1 MSEFHIGASAAPPS
15 ARPRALRHH
24 IADTLRLAWP
34 MALTQ
39 LGQIAMMTTDLALL
53 GRLGD
58 KVMAAASLAHTIL
71 FAMFVVGA
79 GLVSAVAPLAAQSF
93 GARDPQGVRA
103 ALRVGLWV
111 SAIVGVPVTVLTL
124 FGYEMLV
131 FLGQS
136 EEAAR
141 LAARYL
147 QGLAWSLAPG
157 WAFIAIRG
165 FMGAVNRPE
174 PALTIMLAAV
184 PVNGLLAYG
193 LIYGAFGL
201 PRLDLLGAGLA
212 TTIVNAA
219 MLAAAL
225 WVCVTQ
231 RPFRKYQILAGF
243 WRWDGDLMRRLLVI
257 GLPISATFFLEFGLF
272 GGASLLVGMIGVT
285 ELAAHQVALQTAA
298 VIFMAPFGISMA
310 ATVRV
315 GQALGRGDMPA
326 ARRAGFIALGLA
338 LAFMCAATL
347 LIALTR
353 HVIPQLFLGFGSSAT
368 ETLAL
373 ASTLLLV
380 AASFFIF
387 DGLQTVG
394 AGALRGLNDTR
405 VPFYFALF
413 SFWGLG
419 FPAAWG
425 FGFTAGIGTVGVW
438 MGLTLSLIVYAA
450 LLVWR
455 FERLTRTGASRGDHP
470 DARADQR
477 ETDHA

>member
-1 MSEFHIGASAAPPS
+1 MSEISLRASPGP
-15 ARPRALRHH
+15 ARPRALRTD
-24 IADTLRLAWP
+24 IFDTLRLAWP

-79 GLVSAVAPLAAQSF
+79 GLVSAVAPLAAQAF
-93 GARDPQGVRA
+93 GSRDPQAVRA

-111 SAIVGVPVTVLTL
+111 SAFVGVPVTLLTL

-131 FLGQS
+131 FLGQ
-136 EEAAR
+136 EDEAAR

-174 PALTIMLAAV
+174 PALTIMFAAV
-184 PVNGLLAYG
+184 PVNALLAYG
-193 LIYGAFGL
+193 LIYGEFGL

-212 TTIVNAA
+212 TTIVNLA

-225 WVCVTQ
+225 WVCATQ
-231 RPFRKYQILAGF
+231 RPFRKYQVLGHF
-243 WRWDGDLMRRLLVI
+243 WRWDGALMRRLLVI
-257 GLPISATFFLEFGLF
+257 GLPISATFFLEYGLF
-272 GGASLLVGMIGVT
+272 GAASLLVGMIGVA

-310 ATVRV
+310 GTVRV
-315 GQALGRGDMPA
+315 GQALGRGDVA
-326 ARRAGFIALGLA
+326 SARRAGFIAMGLA

-353 HVIPQLFLGFGSSAT
+353 DLIPQLFLGFGSSAT
-368 ETLAL
+368 GTLAL

-387 DGLQTVG
+387 DGLQTVA

-405 VPFYFALF
+405 VPFLFALA
-413 SFWGLG
+413 SFWAIGFPAAWGLG
-419 FPAAWG
+419 FPAG
-425 FGFTAGIGTVGVW
+425 LGTVGVW
-438 MGLTLSLIVYAA
+438 IGLTLSLIVYAI
-450 LLVWR
+450 LLAWR
-455 FERLTRTGASRGDHP
+455 FQRLTRAVGQGGESRH
-470 DARADQR
+470 
-477 ETDHA
+477 

>member
-1 MSEFHIGASAAPPS
+1 MSEITLSATTAAP
-15 ARPRALRHH
+15 RPRGLRAD

-79 GLVSAVAPLAAQSF
+79 GLVSAVAPLAAQAF
-93 GARDPQGVRA
+93 GARDPQAVRA
-103 ALRVGLWV
+103 ALRVGLWI
-111 SAIVGVPVTVLTL
+111 SAFVAVPVTVLTL

-131 FLGQS
+131 FLGQ
-136 EEAAR
+136 EDEAAR
-141 LAARYL
+141 LAAHYL

-174 PALTIMLAAV
+174 PALTIMFAAV
-184 PVNGLLAYG
+184 PVNALLAYG

-212 TTIVNAA
+212 TTIVSFA

-225 WVCVTQ
+225 WVCATQ
-231 RPFRKYQILAGF
+231 RPFRKYRVLGHF
-243 WRWDGDLMRRLLVI
+243 WRWDGALLRRLMVI
-257 GLPISATFFLEFGLF
+257 GLPISATFFLEYGLF

-285 ELAAHQVALQTAA
+285 ELAAHQVALQTVS
-298 VIFMAPFGISMA
+298 VIFMAQFGISMA

-315 GQALGRGDMPA
+315 GQALGRGDMGS

-353 HVIPQLFLGFGSSAT
+353 DLIPQVFLGFGSSSSGALT
-368 ETLAL
+368 L

-380 AASFFIF
+380 AAGFFVF
-387 DGLQTVG
+387 DGLQTVA

-405 VPFYFALF
+405 VTFFFALV
-413 SFWGLG
+413 SFWAIG
-419 FPAAWG
+419 FPAAWWLG
-425 FGFTAGIGTVGVW
+425 FSTGLGTVGVW
-438 MGLTLSLIVYAA
+438 IGLTLSLVVYAA

-455 FERLTRTGASRGDHP
+455 FERLTRRAGQDGESRH
-470 DARADQR
+470 
-477 ETDHA
+477 

>member
-1 MSEFHIGASAAPPS
+1 MTDLLLRAPAPDLL
-15 ARPRALRHH
+15 ARPRSLRAD
-24 IADTLRLAWP
+24 IFDTLRLAWP

-39 LGQIAMMTTDLALL
+39 LGQIAMMTTDLVLL

-79 GLVSAVAPLAAQSF
+79 GLVSAVAPLAAQAF
-93 GARDPQGVRA
+93 GTRDAQGVRA
-103 ALRVGLWV
+103 ALRVGLWA
-111 SAIVGVPVTVLTL
+111 SALAGAPMTVLTL
-124 FGYEMLV
+124 YGYDMLV
-131 FLGQS
+131 ALGQD

-147 QGLAWSLAPG
+147 HGLAWSLAPG

-174 PALTIMLAAV
+174 PALKIMLAAV
-184 PVNGLLAYG
+184 PLNALLAYG

-201 PRLDLLGAGLA
+201 PNLDVLGAGVA
-212 TTIVNAA
+212 TTIVNVV

-225 WVCVTQ
+225 WVAVAL
-231 RPFRKYQILAGF
+231 RPFRKYRVLGHF
-243 WRWDGDLMRRLLVI
+243 WRWDWPLMRSLLVI

-272 GGASLLVGMIGVT
+272 GAASLLVGVIGVS
-285 ELAAHQVALQTAA
+285 ELAAHQIALQTAG
-298 VIFMAPFGISMA
+298 VIFMAPFGIAMA

-315 GQALGRGDMPA
+315 GQALGRADMPA

-338 LAFMCAATL
+338 LAFMCAMTL
-347 LIALTR
+347 VIVLTR
-353 HVIPQLFLGFGSSAT
+353 HLVPQVFLGFDAPAQ

-380 AASFFIF
+380 AASFFVF

-394 AGALRGLNDTR
+394 AGALRGLSDTR
-405 VPFYFALF
+405 VPFWFALF
-413 SFWGLG
+413 SFWGVG

-425 FGFTAGIGTVGVW
+425 FGFPGELGAVGVW
-438 MGLTLSLIVYAA
+438 VGLTISLIVYAA

-455 FERLTRTGASRGDHP
+455 FERLTRAPASNKEEPRAGADEGN
-470 DARADQR
+470 ARD
-477 ETDHA
+477 

>member
-1 MSEFHIGASAAPPS
+1 MSEVSLSATLATPHNAPP
-15 ARPRALRHH
+15 RRLRVD
-24 IADTLRLAWP
+24 IMDTLRLAWP

-58 KVMAAASLAHTIL
+58 RVMAAASLAHTIL
-71 FAMFVVGA
+71 FAMFVIGA
-79 GLVSAVAPLAAQSF
+79 GLVSAVAPLAAQAF
-93 GARDPQGVRA
+93 GAREPQGVRA
-103 ALRVGLWV
+103 ALRAGLWI
-111 SAIVGVPVTVLTL
+111 SGIIAIPVTVLTL
-124 FGYEMLV
+124 FGFEMLV
-131 FLGQS
+131 FLGQ
-136 EEAAR
+136 EEGAAR

-184 PVNGLLAYG
+184 PLNGLLAYG

-201 PRLDLLGAGLA
+201 PQLDVLGAGIA
-212 TTIVNAA
+212 TTIVNCV
-219 MLAAAL
+219 MLGAAL

-231 RPFRKYQILAGF
+231 RPFKKYRVLGHF
-243 WRWDGDLMRRLLVI
+243 WRWDWPLMRRLLVL

-272 GGASLLVGMIGVT
+272 GASSLLVGVIGVT

-315 GQALGRGDMPA
+315 GQAVGRGDMA
-326 ARRAGFIALGLA
+326 SARRAGFIALGLA
-338 LAFMCAATL
+338 LVFMCAATL

-353 HVIPQLFLGFGSSAT
+353 EFIPQLFLGFGTTAK
-368 ETLAL
+368 ETAAL
-373 ASTLLLV
+373 ASMLLIV

-394 AGALRGLNDTR
+394 AGALRGLNDTQ

-413 SFWGLG
+413 SFWGVG

-425 FGFTAGIGTVGVW
+425 LCFNAGLGTIGVW
-438 MGLTLSLIVYAA
+438 MGLTLSLVVYAA
-450 LLVWR
+450 LLVGR
-455 FERLTRTGASRGDHP
+455 FNRLTKPPG
-470 DARADQR
+470 
-477 ETDHA
+477 HAPA

>member
-1 MSEFHIGASAAPPS
+1 MSELSLTQASPHGGAKP
-15 ARPRALRHH
+15 RPLRAD
-24 IADTLRLAWP
+24 IVDTLRLAWP

-71 FAMFVVGA
+71 FAVFVIGA
-79 GLVSAVAPLAAQSF
+79 GLVSAVAPLAAQAF

-103 ALRVGLWV
+103 ALRMGLWAAAL
-111 SAIVGVPVTVLTL
+111 SGVPLTIAS
-124 FGYEMLV
+124 FYGYEMLV
-131 FLGQS
+131 ALGQ
-136 EEAAR
+136 EPEAAR

-147 QGLAWSLAPG
+147 DGLAWSLAPG
-157 WAFIAIRG
+157 WAFIAVRG

-184 PVNGLLAYG
+184 PVNGVLAYG

-212 TTIVNAA
+212 TTIVNIL
-219 MLAAAL
+219 MLVASL

-231 RPFRKYQILAGF
+231 RPFRKYRVLAHF
-243 WRWDGDLMRRLLVI
+243 WRVDWPLARQLMVV
-257 GLPISATFFLEFGLF
+257 GLPISATFSLEYGLF
-272 GGASLLVGMIGVT
+272 GGASLIVGMIGVT
-285 ELAAHQVALQTAA
+285 ELAAHQIALQTAA

-315 GQALGRGDMPA
+315 GQALGRGDMA
-326 ARRAGFIALGLA
+326 SARRAGFIALA
-338 LAFMCAATL
+338 LGFAFMCAAIIV
-347 LIALTR
+347 IALTR
-353 HVIPQLFLGFGSSAT
+353 DIIPQLFLGFSSPARD
-368 ETLAL
+368 TLAL
-373 ASTLLLV
+373 ASMLLLV

-387 DGLQTVG
+387 DGLQTVA

-405 VPFYFALF
+405 VPFVFALV
-413 SFWGLG
+413 SFWGIG

-425 FGFTAGIGTVGVW
+425 FAFMAGYGTIGVW
-438 MGLTLSLIVYAA
+438 MGLTLSLVVYAA
-450 LLVWR
+450 LLVHR
-455 FERLTRTGASRGDHP
+455 FERLTRTTTA
-470 DARADQR
+470 
-477 ETDHA
+477 

>member
-1 MSEFHIGASAAPPS
+1 MTELHLSATVAPGP
-15 ARPRALRHH
+15 AAQPRKLRAD
-24 IADTLRLAWP
+24 ILDTLRLAWP

-39 LGQIAMMTTDLALL
+39 LGQIAMMTTDLVLL

-71 FAMFVVGA
+71 FAMFVIGA
-79 GLVSAVAPLAAQSF
+79 GLVSAVAPLAAQAF

-111 SAIVGVPVTVLTL
+111 CAVAGGPVTLLTL
-124 FGYEMLV
+124 FGYDMLV
-131 FLGQS
+131 FLGQTD
-136 EEAAR
+136 EAAR

-147 QGLAWSLAPG
+147 HGLAWSLAPG

-184 PVNGLLAYG
+184 PVNALLAYG

-201 PRLDLLGAGLA
+201 PRLDLLGAGIA
-212 TTIVNAA
+212 TTIVNVA
-219 MLAAAL
+219 MLVAAL

-231 RPFRKYQILAGF
+231 RPFKKYAVLGDF
-243 WRWDGDLMRRLLVI
+243 WRCDGALMRRLLVI
-257 GLPISATFFLEFGLF
+257 GFPISATFFLEYGLF

-285 ELAAHQVALQTAA
+285 ELAAHQIALQTAA

-315 GQALGRGDMPA
+315 GQALGRGDKGS

-338 LAFMCAATL
+338 LAFMCGATL
-347 LIALTR
+347 LIVLTR
-353 HVIPQLFLGFGSSAT
+353 QVIPQLFLGFSSPAA

-413 SFWGLG
+413 SFWGVG
-419 FPAAWG
+419 FPAAWAL
-425 FGFTAGIGTVGVW
+425 GFTLGYATVGVW
-438 MGLTLSLIVYAA
+438 IGLTLSLIVYAV

-455 FERLTRTGASRGDHP
+455 FERLTRPAGPGGR
-470 DARADQR
+470 R
-477 ETDHA
+477 ED

>member
-1 MSEFHIGASAAPPS
+1 MSETLASGPVASNEP
-15 ARPRALRHH
+15 ARPRNLRVDVV
-24 IADTLRLAWP
+24 DTLRLAWP

-58 KVMAAASLAHTIL
+58 KVMAAASLAHTVL
-71 FAMFVVGA
+71 FAMFVIGA
-79 GLVSAVAPLAAQSF
+79 GLVSAVAPLAAQAF
-93 GARDPQGVRA
+93 GARKPEGVRA
-103 ALRVGLWV
+103 ALRVGLWL
-111 SAIVGVPVTVLTL
+111 SAIAGVPITL
-124 FGYEMLV
+124 MTLYGYEMLV
-131 FLGQS
+131 FLGQDD
-136 EEAAR
+136 EAAR

-147 QGLAWSLAPG
+147 QGLALSLAPG

-174 PALTIMLAAV
+174 PALAIMLAAV
-184 PVNGLLAYG
+184 PINALLAYG

-201 PRLDLLGAGLA
+201 PNLDLLGAGIA
-212 TTIVNAA
+212 TTIVNFV
-219 MLAAAL
+219 MLGAAL

-231 RPFRKYQILAGF
+231 RPFRKYQVLGRF
-243 WRWDGDLMRRLLVI
+243 WRWDWPLMRSLLVI

-272 GGASLLVGMIGVT
+272 GASSLLVGVIGVT
-285 ELAAHQVALQTAA
+285 ELAAHQIALQTAA

-315 GQALGRGDMPA
+315 GQALGRRDMA
-326 ARRAGFIALGLA
+326 SARRAGFIALGLA

-353 HVIPQLFLGFGSSAT
+353 GIIPHFFLGFASQAT

-373 ASTLLLV
+373 ASTLLVV

-405 VPFYFALF
+405 IPFLFALF
-413 SFWGLG
+413 SFWGVG

-425 FGFTAGIGTVGVW
+425 LAFTAALGTVGVW

-455 FERLTRTGASRGDHP
+455 FEKLTRGLGQGGAPKVFGTAAKED
-470 DARADQR
+470 
-477 ETDHA
+477 

>member
-1 MSEFHIGASAAPPS
+1 MSEVSLRPPAAPDRI
-15 ARPRALRHH
+15 ARPRSLRAD
-24 IADTLRLAWP
+24 IIDTLRLAWP

-71 FAMFVVGA
+71 FATFVVGA
-79 GLVSAVAPLAAQSF
+79 GLVSAVAPLAAQAF
-93 GARDPQGVRA
+93 GARDAEGVRA
-103 ALRVGLWV
+103 ALRVGLWA
-111 SAIVGVPVTVLTL
+111 SAFAGVPMTFATL
-124 FGYEMLV
+124 YGYEMLV
-131 FLGQS
+131 LLGQ
-136 EEAAR
+136 EEETAR

-147 QGLAWSLAPG
+147 HGLAWSLAPG

-174 PALTIMLAAV
+174 PALNIMLAAV
-184 PVNGLLAYG
+184 PVNALLAYG
-193 LIYGAFGL
+193 LIHGAFGL

-212 TTIVNAA
+212 TTIVNVV
-219 MLAAAL
+219 MLAVSL
-225 WVCVTQ
+225 WVAATQ
-231 RPFRKYQILAGF
+231 RPFKKYRVLGHF
-243 WRWDGDLMRRLLVI
+243 WRWDWPLMRSLLVI

-272 GGASLLVGMIGVT
+272 GAASLLVGMIGVM
-285 ELAAHQVALQTAA
+285 ELAAHQIALQTAA

-315 GQALGRGDMPA
+315 GQALGRGDMA
-326 ARRAGFIALGLA
+326 SARRAGFIALGLA
-338 LAFMCAATL
+338 LAFMCAMTL
-347 LIALTR
+347 MIVLTR
-353 HVIPQLFLGFGSSAT
+353 HLIPQAFLGFASPAQD
-368 ETLAL
+368 TLAL

-405 VPFYFALF
+405 VPFIFALV
-413 SFWGLG
+413 SFWGVG

-425 FGFTAGIGTVGVW
+425 LGFTAGFGTVGVW
-438 MGLTLSLIVYAA
+438 MGLTISLVVYAA
-450 LLVWR
+450 LLVRR
-455 FERLTRTGASRGDHP
+455 FERLTRAPAPSS
-470 DARADQR
+470 
-477 ETDHA
+477 

>member
-1 MSEFHIGASAAPPS
+1 MSEILASAAVAPNEPAP
-15 ARPRALRHH
+15 ARKLRVD
-24 IADTLRLAWP
+24 ILDTLRLAWP

-71 FAMFVVGA
+71 FAMFVIGA
-79 GLVSAVAPLAAQSF
+79 GLVSAVAPLAAQAF
-93 GARDPQGVRA
+93 GARDPQRVRA
-103 ALRVGLWV
+103 ALRVGLWA
-111 SAIVGVPVTVLTL
+111 SAIVGIPVTVLT
-124 FGYEMLV
+124 FYGYEMLI
-131 FLGQS
+131 FLGQE

-147 QGLAWSLAPG
+147 NGLAWSLAPG
-157 WAFIAIRG
+157 WAFIAIRS

-174 PALTIMLAAV
+174 PALTIMLVAV
-184 PVNGLLAYG
+184 PINALLAYG

-201 PRLDLLGAGLA
+201 PQLDLLGAGLA
-212 TTIVNAA
+212 TTIVNIV
-219 MLAAAL
+219 MLVAAL

-231 RPFRKYQILAGF
+231 RPFKKYRILGQF
-243 WRWDGDLMRRLLVI
+243 WAWDGALMRRLLVI
-257 GLPISATFFLEFGLF
+257 GLPISATFSLEFGLF

-285 ELAAHQVALQTAA
+285 ELAAHQIALQTAA

-315 GQALGRGDMPA
+315 GQALGRGDMA
-326 ARRAGFIALGLA
+326 SARRAGFIALALG

-347 LIALTR
+347 LIVLTR
-353 HVIPQLFLGFGSSAT
+353 EVIPQLFLGFASPAKD
-368 ETLAL
+368 TLAL
-373 ASTLLLV
+373 ASTLLIA

-405 VPFYFALF
+405 VPFLFALF
-413 SFWGLG
+413 SFWVVG
-419 FPAAWG
+419 FPAAWMLGFPGG
-425 FGFTAGIGTVGVW
+425 FGTLGVW
-438 MGLTLSLIVYAA
+438 MGLTLSLVVYAI

-455 FERLTRTGASRGDHP
+455 FERLTRPPVATVRQGH
-470 DARADQR
+470 
-477 ETDHA
+477 